1 VFARIAT
8 YTAQPSP
15 YRIEQGIS
23 RAREKVLPRL
33 KQTDGYEG
41 AYFFVDRQSGKA
53 ISISLWESEEAMHNS
68 EEVARALRDEIAGG
82 LATQMVDVEHYEVAI
97 GPEEAAKD

>member
-23 RAREKVLPRL
+23 RTRERALPRL
-33 KQTDGYEG
+33 RQIDGYEG
-41 AYFFVDRQSGKA
+41 AYFLVDRQSGKA
-53 ISISLWESEEAMHNS
+53 ISISLWESEEAMHAS
-68 EEVARALRDEIAGG
+68 EEPVRTLRDEVAGG
-82 LATQMVDVEHYEVAI
+82 LGTQTVDVEHYEVAI
-97 GPEEAAKD
+97 GLEEARG

>member
-15 YRIEQGIS
+15 YRIEQAIR
-23 RAREKVLPRL
+23 RAREKALPRVRQL
-33 KQTDGYEG
+33 DGNEG

-53 ISISLWESEEAMHNS
+53 ISLSLWESEEAMRRS
-68 EEVARALRDEIAGG
+68 EEVSRTLRDEIAGG
-82 LATQMVDVEHYEVAI
+82 LGTQRVDVEHYEVTT
-97 GPEEAAKD
+97 GLEEATS